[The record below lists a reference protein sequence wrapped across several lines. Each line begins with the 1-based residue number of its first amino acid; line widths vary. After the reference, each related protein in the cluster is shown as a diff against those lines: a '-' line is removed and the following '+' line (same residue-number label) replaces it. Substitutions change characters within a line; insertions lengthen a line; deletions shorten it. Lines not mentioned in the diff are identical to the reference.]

1 MTGDIFSSLMKGL
14 SELMPEDDPCIRA
27 FQLQSDIKKLKAKE
41 DEIYKEVG
49 KKALEQDGE
58 IRFPEDLNKLLE
70 ARRQR
75 QEAEEELFDLQSGK
89 KGREEA
95 EEEECGEEA
104 GTVCAGCGAK
114 NPGDHLFCKECGAKL
129 KTEGRRCPDCGTDV
143 EADAKFCGQ
152 CGKRIG

>member
-27 FQLQSDIKKLKAKE
+27 FQLQSDIKKFKAKE

-58 IRFPEDLNKLLE
+58 IRFPEDLNKLLA

-75 QEAEEELFDLQSGK
+75 QAAEEELFDLQSGR
-89 KGREEA
+89 KGREEETKEEC
-95 EEEECGEEA
+95 EEEDC
-104 GTVCAGCGAK
+104 TVCAECGAA
-114 NPGDHLFCKECGAKL
+114 NPCDHAFCKECGAKL
-129 KTEGRRCPDCGTDV
+129 KTEGRKCPDCGNDV
-143 EADAKFCGQ
+143 ETDAKFCGQ

>member
-41 DEIYKEVG
+41 DDIYKEVG

-75 QEAEEELFDLQSGK
+75 QAAEEELFDLQSGRR
-89 KGREEA
+89 GREEDDT
-95 EEEECGEEA
+95 EGCDEEEC
-104 GTVCAGCGAK
+104 TVCEACGAR
-114 NPGDHLFCKECGAKL
+114 NASDHLFCKECGAKL
-129 KTEGRRCPDCGTDV
+129 KNEGRKCPDCGNDV
-143 EADAKFCGQ
+143 ESDAKFCGQ
-152 CGKRIG
+152 CGKRMG